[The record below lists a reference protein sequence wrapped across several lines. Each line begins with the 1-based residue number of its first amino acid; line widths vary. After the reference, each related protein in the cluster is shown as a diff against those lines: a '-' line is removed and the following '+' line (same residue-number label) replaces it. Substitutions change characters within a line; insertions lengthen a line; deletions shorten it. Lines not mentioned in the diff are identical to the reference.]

1 MTNEKQQKKMAARNE
16 KMKSETKK
24 TKTMTQY
31 QQHRSGQKLNYK
43 NEKD

>member
-1 MTNEKQQKKMAARNE
+1 MKNSKKKGAARNE